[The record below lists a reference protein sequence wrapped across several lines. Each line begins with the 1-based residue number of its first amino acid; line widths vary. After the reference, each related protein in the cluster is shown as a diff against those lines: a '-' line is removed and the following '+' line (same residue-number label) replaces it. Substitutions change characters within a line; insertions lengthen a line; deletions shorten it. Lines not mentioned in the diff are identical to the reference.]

1 MQRTQPMQ
9 VNWLVYEGEINTY
22 TVCVSRYVHTK
33 TIYCISFKVE
43 KVCDYR
49 NELLFAIKHSL
60 LHGNLVWSNP
70 IAQGQHRYFTGN
82 VSIDP

>member
-9 VNWLVYEGEINTY
+9 VNWLDCEGEIDTY

-33 TIYCISFKVE
+33 TIYCILFKVE

-49 NELLFAIKHSL
+49 NELSFAIKHL
-60 LHGNLVWSNP
+60 LLYGNLVW
-70 IAQGQHRYFTGN
+70 
-82 VSIDP
+82 